1 MPSLFN
7 KSSTEKQKR
16 LKLVDSARRY
26 PNINESRNIIPIE
39 KRYKQQNPKSEVYV
53 KVENLTKPHSPIQI
67 EESTLRIP
75 LSRRTKSFRKGGKKN
90 NSRKARRSMKSRK

>member
-39 KRYKQQNPKSEVYV
+39 KRYMQENPKSEVYV
-53 KVENLTKPHSPIQI
+53 KVENLTKPHSPI
-67 EESTLRIP
+67 EESTRRIP
-75 LSRRTKSFRKGGKKN
+75 LSRRKYVSLIKGGKKN
-90 NSRKARRSMKSRK
+90 KSIKARRSMKSRK